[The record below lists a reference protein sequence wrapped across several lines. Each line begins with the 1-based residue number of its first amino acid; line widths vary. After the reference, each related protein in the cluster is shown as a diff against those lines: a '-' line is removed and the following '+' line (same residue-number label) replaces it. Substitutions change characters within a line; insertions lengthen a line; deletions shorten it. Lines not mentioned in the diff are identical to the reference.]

1 MITADTVK
9 SLLNLQPHPEEG
21 GFFRETYRSPHP
33 LSKDLLPG
41 NYSEERFLAT
51 AIYYLLTPHTFS
63 ALHRL
68 PTDEL
73 FHFYLG
79 DPVEMLQLLPDG
91 SGRTITLGQDI
102 TNGMQLQVVV
112 KKGVWQG
119 SQLRAGGQFALL
131 GTTMSPGFE
140 SPDYESGQR
149 KQLIA
154 DYPQFGN
161 LIRVLTR

>member
-1 MITADTVK
+1 MISADTVK
-9 SLLNLQPHPEEG
+9 SLLNLKPHPEEG
-21 GFFRETYRSPHP
+21 GYFRETYRSPHT
-33 LSKDLLPG
+33 LSKNILT
-41 NYSEERFLAT
+41 EEYKDERSLST
-51 AIYYLLTPHTFS
+51 AIYYLLTPDTFS

-79 DPVEMLQLLPDG
+79 DPVEMLHLLPDG
-91 SGRTITLGQDI
+91 SGRIITLGQDI

-119 SQLRAGGQFALL
+119 SRLCAGGQFALL

-140 SPDYESGQR
+140 SSDYESGQR
-149 KQLIA
+149 ERLIA
-154 DYPQFGN
+154 DYPQFEN
-161 LIRVLTR
+161 LIKVLTR